1 MSLDDQTEDLITSR
15 RNPLVRRLRSLSSRS
30 GREEQGVVLLEGTH
44 QLQELQNCVWS
55 GSEPLD
61 VVATPAWLESHAGLI
76 RTLPG
81 SVRVQRMSLEALQAG
96 LTTVQPDGVACLLP
110 LALLPTPV
118 AAPEFVLA
126 LDRIQ
131 DPGNLGTLLRTAR
144 AADIQQVWCA
154 SGADPLAP
162 KVVRSSAGAILS
174 LPVERFGPEPAD
186 GIVQLAERLTQAR
199 DAGLQIVATLV
210 PDAVAVADRSV
221 QPYWELDWT
230 LPTVLLLG
238 NEGAGLDPLL
248 QACCSAGVT
257 LPHSAAVES
266 LNVAVDAVPLLLE
279 RRRAKMTTS
288 TQTIG

>member
-1 MSLDDQTEDLITSR
+1 MALGDQSEELITSR
-15 RNPLVRRLRSLSSRS
+15 RNPLVRRLRSLSTRA
-30 GREEQGVVLLEGTH
+30 GRNEHGVVLLEGTH
-44 QLQELQNCVWS
+44 QLQELQAVVGLES
-55 GSEPLD
+55 VALD
-61 VVATPAWLESHAGLI
+61 VVATPAWLQSHPGLMDA
-76 RTLPG
+76 LPG
-81 SVRVQRMSLEALQAG
+81 SVRLQRVSAEALQAG

-110 LALLPTPV
+110 LSCLPSAP
-118 AAPEFVLA
+118 AKPEFVLA

-144 AADIQQVWCA
+144 AADNQQVWCA

-174 LPVERFGPEPAD
+174 LPVERFGPDPVD
-186 GIVQLAERLTQAR
+186 GVVQLAERLRQAR
-199 DAGLQIVATLV
+199 EAGLQIVATLV
-210 PDAVAVADRSV
+210 PDAAAEISV

-230 LPTVLLLG
+230 RPTVLLLG

-266 LNVAVDAVPLLLE
+266 LNVAAAAVPLLLE
-279 RRRAKMTTS
+279 RRRARMTSS